1 MGDTMTMHPVRW
13 GILSTAKIG
22 IEKVIPAMQ
31 KTKSCVVAAIASR
44 DGGRARAVAE
54 TLGIAKAYGSYEEL
68 IADPEIEA
76 IYNPLPN
83 HLHVP
88 WSAKAAEA
96 GKHILCEKPLAM
108 TADEARTLIAVR
120 DRTGVLIQEAFMV
133 RHHPQWRRARAIIE
147 SGRIGRVRAVQACFT
162 YNNPD
167 PDNIRNKADIGGGG
181 LYDIGAYAITAARFL
196 FDAEPLQAVTMMER
210 DPAFRTDRLTSA
222 LLRFPDGQATFTCA
236 TQVSRYQA
244 VVALGT
250 EGWLRLE
257 LPFVM
262 APDRACQVT
271 IGTGDFPG
279 SPGDE
284 TEIFE
289 PVDHYTE
296 QARDFAGAIR
306 QGTALEYPL
315 ENAVA
320 NMAVIDAVFRS
331 AETGRWEDI

>member
-1 MGDTMTMHPVRW
+1 MNRVRW
-13 GILSTAKIG
+13 GIVSTAKIG
-22 IEKVIPAMQ
+22 LEKVIPAMQ
-31 KTKSCVVAAIASR
+31 RAETCVVAAIASR
-44 DGGRARAVAE
+44 DLARAEAAARE
-54 TLGIAKAYGSYEEL
+54 LGIARAYGSYEDL

-88 WSAKAAEA
+88 WSVKAAEA
-96 GKHILCEKPLAM
+96 GKHVLCEKPLAL
-108 TADEARTLIAVR
+108 TAAEARTLVEVR

-133 RHHPQWRRARAIIE
+133 RHHPQWRRVREIIR
-147 SGRIGRVRAVQACFT
+147 SGRIGRVRAVQGCFT

-196 FDAEPLQAVTMMER
+196 FDAEPLQAVAMMER
-210 DPAFRTDRLTSA
+210 DPTFGTDRLTSA
-222 LLRFPDGQATFTCA
+222 MLRFAQGQAVFTCA
-236 TQVSRYQA
+236 TQVARYQA
-244 VVALGT
+244 VCALGT

-262 APDRACQVT
+262 EPDRGCRIM
-271 IGTGDFPG
+271 IGNGEFPG
-279 SPGDE
+279 PLAA
-284 TEIFE
+284 EIE
-289 PVDHYTE
+289 VLEAVDHYTT
-296 QARDFAGAIR
+296 QAEDFASAVR
-306 QGTALEYPL
+306 HGTPLEYPL

-331 AETGRWEDI
+331 AETGQWEDI